1 MRSSTAGKC
10 TATRDSSQYVTP
22 GMRDVRYG
30 AEYVRQ
36 TMDPG
41 GAPSRGAGWARAH
54 ISVVV
59 VDDHE
64 MVAEALF
71 HALADEPDIEV
82 VGRAG
87 TAAAALA
94 IARQQG
100 PDVVVVDSRLADA
113 TGAELT
119 ARLLEQVPG
128 TSVVAL
134 GVHGD
139 PHERGSA
146 LDAGASAF
154 VWKGQRVDALVD
166 AIRSTSRE
174 TAVRPAADMSSVGSA
189 LTGREREVLRLL
201 ADGRS
206 TDEIVERLVLS
217 PHTVRNHIRSVL
229 AKLGAHSRL
238 EAVAIA
244 ARAGVIRLAPQPPE
258 RA

>member
-1 MRSSTAGKC
+1 M
-10 TATRDSSQYVTP
+10 
-22 GMRDVRYG
+22 
-30 AEYVRQ
+30 
-36 TMDPG
+36 
-41 GAPSRGAGWARAH
+41 
-54 ISVVV
+54 V

-87 TAAAALA
+87 STGAALA
-94 IARQQG
+94 IATLAR
-100 PDVVVVDSRLADA
+100 PDVVVVDWRLPDASGAD
-113 TGAELT
+113 LT
-119 ARLLEQVPG
+119 VQLLRQFPG

-134 GVHGD
+134 G
-139 PHERGSA
+139 A
-146 LDAGASAF
+146 LDELEERSGAIEAGASAF

-166 AIRSTSRE
+166 AIRAASSTFS
-174 TAVRPAADMSSVGSA
+174 VRPGSTAPTARTVGSG
-189 LTGREREVLRLL
+189 LTTREREVLGLL
-201 ADGRS
+201 AQGLS
-206 TDEIVERLVLS
+206 TDEMVERLVLS

-244 ARAGVIRLAPQPPE
+244 ARAGVIRLAPHPPE

>member
-1 MRSSTAGKC
+1 
-10 TATRDSSQYVTP
+10 
-22 GMRDVRYG
+22 MRDVRCS
-30 AEYVRQ
+30 AEYVRL

-41 GAPSRGAGWARAH
+41 GAASGGAGWARAH

-87 TAAAALA
+87 TAAAALL

-100 PDVVVVDSRLADA
+100 PDVVVVDSRLPDG

-119 ARLLEQVPG
+119 ARLLEQLPG

-134 GVHGD
+134 GATGD
-139 PHERGSA
+139 PDERGSA
-146 LDAGASAF
+146 MDAGASAF
-154 VWKGQRVDALVD
+154 VWKGQRVDALLD
-166 AIRSTSRE
+166 AIRSSSDGPD
-174 TAVRPAADMSSVGSA
+174 RPVTPTPAIGGA
-189 LTGREREVLRLL
+189 LTGREREVLGLL

-244 ARAGVIRLAPQPPE
+244 ARAGLIRLAPRPPE